1 MRIDLRRHSKY
12 SEDNHLEPEEILEQA
27 IKLNLARV
35 CFAGFTQVPETPL
48 EEWKKR

>member
-27 IKLNLARV
+27 IKLNLDRV
-35 CFAGFTQVPETPL
+35 CFAGFTQVAETVL
-48 EEWKKR
+48 KK